1 MEFCKQ
7 DPNIKGKFNVE
18 TDNIQQLL
26 KLFYNKKLDVKWLER
41 MSRDFN
47 LDYQQML
54 ITQVRLRHFGIST
67 FLSNKKSF

>member
-7 DPNIKGKFNVE
+7 DPSIKGKFNVD

-26 KLFYNKKLDVKWLER
+26 RLFHNKKLDVKLLER
-41 MSRDFN
+41 MSDDFN

-54 ITQVRLRHFGIST
+54 ITQVRSAQ
-67 FLSNKKSF
+67 NV